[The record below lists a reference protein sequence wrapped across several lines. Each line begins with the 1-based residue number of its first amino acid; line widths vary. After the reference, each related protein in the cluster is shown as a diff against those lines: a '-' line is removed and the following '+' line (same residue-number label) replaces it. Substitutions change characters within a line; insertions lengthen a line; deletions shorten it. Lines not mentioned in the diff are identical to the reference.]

1 MKIVI
6 ASGNKNK
13 IKEFKEIFRDTN
25 IEFLT
30 PKDFGIDNFEVNED
44 GDTLKD
50 NSYKKAKSLYDIVK
64 TPTIADDTGLFVKS
78 LDGKPG
84 VKSHRYAGYD
94 ANDKKNRK
102 KLLDNLEGIA
112 NRNAYFE
119 TVISFVDG
127 NDINFFSGR
136 IDGEILKQEMG
147 EGGFGYDSIFKPKDY
162 DLSFSQMG
170 AKEKNKI
177 SHRANALRKFREFIL
192 DNYEVCNN

>member
-13 IKEFKEIFRDTN
+13 IKEFKEIFKDTN

-30 PKDFGIDNFEVNED
+30 PSDFGIDDFEVDED
-44 GDTLKD
+44 GETLKD

-64 TPTIADDTGLFVKS
+64 NPTIADDTGLFVKS

-84 VKSHRYAGYD
+84 VRSHRYAGENS
-94 ANDKKNRK
+94 NDKKNRK
-102 KLLDNLEGIA
+102 KLLNNLEDKD
-112 NRNAYFE
+112 NRDAYFE

-127 NDINFFSGR
+127 KDSNFFSGK
-136 IDGEILKQEMG
+136 IDGEILKQETG
-147 EGGFGYDSIFKPKDY
+147 EGGFGYDSIFKPEGY

-170 AKEKNKI
+170 AEEKNKI
-177 SHRANALRKFREFIL
+177 SHRAIALRKFREFIL
-192 DNYEVCNN
+192 DNYEVCDN